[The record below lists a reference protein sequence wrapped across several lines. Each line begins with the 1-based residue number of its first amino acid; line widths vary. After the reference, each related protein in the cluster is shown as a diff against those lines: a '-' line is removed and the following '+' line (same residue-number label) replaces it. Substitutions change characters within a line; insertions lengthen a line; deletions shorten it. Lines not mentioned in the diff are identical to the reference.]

1 MVGGA
6 ACLVLCQNSAP
17 CLVLAQCVRGGPAV
31 LVGVALGLAPHHAEY
46 TPLALVLPEA
56 GLLAA
61 VHGKPG
67 RLAAQCAGPAGANQI
82 AAWLVSGAAGCGSH
96 QVGRFRHG

>member
-6 ACLVLCQNSAP
+6 ACLVLYRNSAP
-17 CLVLAQCVRGGPAV
+17 YLVLAQCVRGGPAV
-31 LVGVALGLAPHHAEY
+31 LVGAALGLVSHDAEY
-46 TPLALVLPEA
+46 TPLALVLPGA

-67 RLAAQCAGPAGANQI
+67 RSAAQCAGPAGASQF

-96 QVGRFRHG
+96 QAGRFRHD

>member
-17 CLVLAQCVRGGPAV
+17 CLVLGQCVPGELAV
-31 LVGVALGLAPHHAEY
+31 LVGAALGLVSHHAEY
-46 TPLALVLPEA
+46 TPLALVLLGA
-56 GLLAA
+56 GLLAV

-67 RLAAQCAGPAGANQI
+67 RLAAQCAGPAGAGQI

-96 QVGRFRHG
+96 QAGRVRHD